1 MNSSSCDPAGRRMLA
16 RLQSYVAANE
26 AQLRLAQQ
34 HVDVQWEQFQDVVR
48 RNSKSRMHMPCL
60 EGIYQRLTRLQ
71 NLASDQRILQNNI
84 KAKLKERGL
93 LQAALLDQ
101 ENSRTRTNEAWVG
114 VFIPLI

>member
-1 MNSSSCDPAGRRMLA
+1 MLA

-26 AQLRLAQQ
+26 AQLRLAEQ
-34 HVDVQWEQFQDVVR
+34 HIDTQWEQLQDVLR

-71 NLASDQRILQNNI
+71 NLTSDQRILQNNI

-101 ENSRTRTNEAWVG
+101 ENSRTRTIEA
-114 VFIPLI
+114 